1 MKLLGLIGGTSYHST
16 LEYYREINE
25 KVSHSIGSSQNP
37 ELLLYS
43 INIDVMRRQDENE
56 INQTYLKV
64 AQTLEQAGAEALM
77 ICANTPH
84 MSISFVQPRIGIPFL
99 HIADA
104 VGVAAKNAGY
114 KNLLLLGNKPTMTRP
129 FLKSYLVENYDLQ
142 ILIPDEENIAES
154 HYFVSK
160 ELTQGHFTSEA
171 IQFYMKLIST
181 FESKVDAVILG
192 CTELP
197 ILLKNENTRLPFLKT
212 TDLHIQMAI
221 DYILT
226 ET

>member
-1 MKLLGLIGGTSYHST
+1 MKRLGLIGGTSYHSS
-16 LEYYREINE
+16 LEYYREINK
-25 KVSHSIGSSQNP
+25 KVGDEIGNSQNP

-43 INIDVMRRQDENE
+43 INIEVMRRQDEDE

-84 MSISFVQPRIGIPFL
+84 MAVDYVQPKIGIPFL

-104 VGVAAKNAGY
+104 VAAEAKRKDY
-114 KNLLLLGNKPTMTRP
+114 HNLLLLGNKPTMTKA
-129 FLKSYLVENYDLQ
+129 FLKDYLVTKYDFE
-142 ILIPDEENIAES
+142 IVIPEEEDIDTS

-160 ELTQGHFTSEA
+160 ELTQGKFTKEA
-171 IQFYMKLIST
+171 KDFYIELISAY
-181 FESKVDAVILG
+181 ENKVDAVILG

-197 ILLKNENTRLPFLKT
+197 ILLKHKQAKLPFLKT
-212 TDLHIQMAI
+212 TDLHIQAAV
-221 DYILT
+221 DFILSK
-226 ET
+226 

>member
-16 LEYYREINE
+16 LEYYQHINE
-25 KVSHSIGSSQNP
+25 KVANEIGNEQNP

-64 AQTLEQAGAEALM
+64 AKTLEQAGAEALL

-84 MSISFVQPRIGIPFL
+84 MAVDYVQPKIDIPFL

-104 VGVAAKNAGY
+104 VAREAKRKHY
-114 KNLLLLGNKPTMTRP
+114 KKLLLLGNKPTMTKG
-129 FLKSYLVENYDLQ
+129 FLKDYLAAKHKLEIV
-142 ILIPDEENIAES
+142 IPEDEDIKQS

-160 ELTQGHFTSEA
+160 ELTQGTFSDEA
-171 IQFYMKLIST
+171 KIYYKQLINK
-181 FESKVDAVILG
+181 FETEVDAVILG

-197 ILLKNENTRLPFLKT
+197 ILLKDEKTKLPFLST
-212 TDLHIQMAI
+212 TDLHIQTAVDFI
-221 DYILT
+221 IN
-226 ET
+226 